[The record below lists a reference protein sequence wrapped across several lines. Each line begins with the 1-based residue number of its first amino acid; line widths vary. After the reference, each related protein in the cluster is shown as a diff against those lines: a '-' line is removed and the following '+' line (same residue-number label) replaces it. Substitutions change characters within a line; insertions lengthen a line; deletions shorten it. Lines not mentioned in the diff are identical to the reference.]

1 MLETLKHILI
11 SWYSWCLLLLDKVN
25 TALSKLKKQEQIS
38 CLNVLIVLI
47 SAKKQMKSEVKQME
61 DEFSVK
67 QKNTDPDE
75 SAQTVELQPLILKQT
90 SHNTK
95 GTQARPYDFGAETYD
110 VYSNLKNPFMV
121 GILAAD
127 TERIQLDPIKT
138 QNLFQQIEKDS
149 TYSLEYPL
157 NISAHRKRKLSST
170 QQLSST
176 GENKTVTVGGDKL
189 KTASME
195 YLPPEK
201 LKEDKRKL
209 EVYIQSFFSHFL
221 KRLGEEPGGLPVII
235 NELVPLFVEHQIRIR
250 FYEAFRQIHVMSDLI
265 STLEKISSD
274 NELENFELFCS
285 AIFVFYSSQSNR

>member
-1 MLETLKHILI
+1 
-11 SWYSWCLLLLDKVN
+11 LLLLDKVN

-250 FYEAFRQIHVMSDLI
+250 FYEAFRQIHAMDELI
-265 STLEKISSD
+265 TTLEKISSD

>member
-61 DEFSVK
+61 EEILVK
-67 QKNTDPDE
+67 QKNAEPDE
-75 SAQTVELQPLILKQT
+75 SVETLVLQPLILKQT

-250 FYEAFRQIHVMSDLI
+250 FYEAFRQIHAMDELI
-265 STLEKISSD
+265 TTLEKISSD

>member
-1 MLETLKHILI
+1 
-11 SWYSWCLLLLDKVN
+11 
-25 TALSKLKKQEQIS
+25 
-38 CLNVLIVLI
+38 
-47 SAKKQMKSEVKQME
+47 MKSEVKQME

-235 NELVPLFVEHQIRIR
+235 NELVPLFVGHQIRIR
-250 FYEAFRQIHVMSDLI
+250 FYEAFRQIHAMDELI
-265 STLEKISSD
+265 TTLEKISSD

>member
-1 MLETLKHILI
+1 
-11 SWYSWCLLLLDKVN
+11 
-25 TALSKLKKQEQIS
+25 
-38 CLNVLIVLI
+38 
-47 SAKKQMKSEVKQME
+47 MKSEVKQME

-127 TERIQLDPIKT
+127 TERIQLDTIKT

-250 FYEAFRQIHVMSDLI
+250 FYEAFRQIHAMDELI
-265 STLEKISSD
+265 TTLEKISSD

>member
-1 MLETLKHILI
+1 
-11 SWYSWCLLLLDKVN
+11 LLLLDKVN

-176 GENKTVTVGGDKL
+176 GENKTVTVGGEKL

-195 YLPPEK
+195 YLPREK

-209 EVYIQSFFSHFL
+209 QVYIQNFFSHFL

-235 NELVPLFVEHQIRIR
+235 NELVPLFVGHQIRIR
-250 FYEAFRQIHVMSDLI
+250 FYEAFRQIHAMDELI
-265 STLEKISSD
+265 TTLEKISSD

>member
-1 MLETLKHILI
+1 M
-11 SWYSWCLLLLDKVN
+11 LDKVN
-25 TALSKLKKQEQIS
+25 PALRKLKKQEQIS
-38 CLNVLIVLI
+38 CLNVSIVLI

-176 GENKTVTVGGDKL
+176 GENKTVTVGEYKL

-235 NELVPLFVEHQIRIR
+235 NELVPLFVGHQIRIR
-250 FYEAFRQIHVMSDLI
+250 FYEAFRQIHAMDELI
-265 STLEKISSD
+265 TTLEKISSD

>member
-1 MLETLKHILI
+1 M
-11 SWYSWCLLLLDKVN
+11 LLLDKVN

-250 FYEAFRQIHVMSDLI
+250 FYEAFRQIHAMDELI
-265 STLEKISSD
+265 TTLEKISSD

>member
-1 MLETLKHILI
+1 M
-11 SWYSWCLLLLDKVN
+11 LDKVN

-38 CLNVLIVLI
+38 CLNVPIVLI
-47 SAKKQMKSEVKQME
+47 YAKKQINSEVKQME

-67 QKNTDPDE
+67 QKKGDPDE
-75 SAQTVELQPLILKQT
+75 STQTVVLQPLILKQT

-95 GTQARPYDFGAETYD
+95 GTQARPYEFGAETYD

-121 GILAAD
+121 GILATDAD
-127 TERIQLDPIKT
+127 RIQLDPINT
-138 QNLFQQIEKDS
+138 QKLFQQIEKDS
-149 TYSLEYPL
+149 TYTLEYPL

-170 QQLSST
+170 QELSLAGGS
-176 GENKTVTVGGDKL
+176 KTATVREEKL
-189 KTASME
+189 KIASME
-195 YLPPEK
+195 YLPREK

-235 NELVPLFVEHQIRIR
+235 NELVPFFVEHQIRIR
-250 FYEAFRQIHVMSDLI
+250 FYEAFRQIHAMEDLI
-265 STLEKISSD
+265 TTLEKISSD

-285 AIFVFYSSQSNR
+285 AIFVFYCSQSKG

>member
-1 MLETLKHILI
+1 M
-11 SWYSWCLLLLDKVN
+11 LLLDKVN

-221 KRLGEEPGGLPVII
+221 KRLGEEPGGLTVII

-250 FYEAFRQIHVMSDLI
+250 FYEAFRQIHAMDELI
-265 STLEKISSD
+265 TTLEKISSD

>member
-11 SWYSWCLLLLDKVN
+11 GWYSWCLLLLDKVN

-235 NELVPLFVEHQIRIR
+235 NELVPLFVGHQIRIR
-250 FYEAFRQIHVMSDLI
+250 FYEAFRQIHAMDELI
-265 STLEKISSD
+265 TTLEKISSD

>member
-1 MLETLKHILI
+1 M
-11 SWYSWCLLLLDKVN
+11 LDKVN
-25 TALSKLKKQEQIS
+25 PALRKLKKQEQIS
-38 CLNVLIVLI
+38 CLNVSIVFI

-61 DEFSVK
+61 EEILVK
-67 QKNTDPDE
+67 QKNAEPDE
-75 SAQTVELQPLILKQT
+75 SVETLVLQPLILKQT

-127 TERIQLDPIKT
+127 TERIQLDPINT
-138 QNLFQQIEKDS
+138 QNLFQQIEKNS
-149 TYSLEYPL
+149 TYTLEYPL
-157 NISAHRKRKLSST
+157 NISAHSKRKLSSS
-170 QQLSST
+170 QQVSSAGKNET
-176 GENKTVTVGGDKL
+176 STVREGKL

-195 YLPPEK
+195 YLPREK

-209 EVYIQSFFSHFL
+209 QVYIQNFFSHFL

-235 NELVPLFVEHQIRIR
+235 NELVPLFVDHQIRIR
-250 FYEAFRQIHVMSDLI
+250 FYEAFRQMHAMEDLI

-274 NELENFELFCS
+274 CELENFELFCS
-285 AIFVFYSSQSNR
+285 AIFVFYSSQSNS

>member
-1 MLETLKHILI
+1 M
-11 SWYSWCLLLLDKVN
+11 LLLDKVN

-127 TERIQLDPIKT
+127 TERIQLDTIKT

-235 NELVPLFVEHQIRIR
+235 NEIVPLFVEHQIRIR
-250 FYEAFRQIHVMSDLI
+250 FYEAFRQIHAMDELI
-265 STLEKISSD
+265 TTLEKISSD

-285 AIFVFYSSQSNR
+285 AIFVYYSSQSNR

>member
-1 MLETLKHILI
+1 
-11 SWYSWCLLLLDKVN
+11 LLLLDKVN

-235 NELVPLFVEHQIRIR
+235 NELVPLFVGHQIRIR
-250 FYEAFRQIHVMSDLI
+250 FYEAFRQIHAMDELI
-265 STLEKISSD
+265 TTLEKISSD